1 VFKVQNI
8 NKNTEKEEFIKLGI
22 NWSLTH
28 TWTQLYSMKNQIDL
42 IYIWLNDHMHKYL

>member
-1 VFKVQNI
+1 MLQKTSFDIICLGKYFFYVFKVQNI

-28 TWTQLYSMKNQIDL
+28 T
-42 IYIWLNDHMHKYL
+42 